1 MTAMKCKKTDFHH
14 RHAIPQAISRPAKM
28 TWKSAEKLKAADE
41 TLGIPVLN
49 HIIFSHKGHSVGAKG
64 RGKCKRGVR
73 R

>member
-1 MTAMKCKKTDFHH
+1 MKCKETGFHH

-49 HIIFSHKGHSVGAKG
+49 HIIFSHKGYYDLGACRSCVGDT
-64 RGKCKRGVR
+64 V
-73 R
+73 